1 MLIPMALAVTKNAHA
16 RVMLCTATQS
26 DISCLLATSALPK
39 PQRILP
45 NSASFQDLYEI
56 ADEYNKLPTSGQV
69 AEKISA
75 ERNEKRVYH
84 TEYKKA
90 ENSAAKEDANSSQNE
105 DEYRSQTIE
114 DIL

>member
-1 MLIPMALAVTKNAHA
+1 MLIPMALADTKNAQA

-45 NSASFQDLYEI
+45 KSASFIDLYVI
-56 ADEYNKLPTSGQV
+56 AEEYNKFPTSAHV

-75 ERNEKRVYH
+75 ERNENFVYH

-90 ENSAAKEDANSSQNE
+90 ENSAAKEDAEDSKKEISIGLKQN
-105 DEYRSQTIE
+105 
-114 DIL
+114 